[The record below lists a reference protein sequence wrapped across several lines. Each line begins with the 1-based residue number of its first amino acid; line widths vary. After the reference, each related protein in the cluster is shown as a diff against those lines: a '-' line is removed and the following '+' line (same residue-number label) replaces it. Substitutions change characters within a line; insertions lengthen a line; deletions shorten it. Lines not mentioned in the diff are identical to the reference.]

1 MLQRATYCTR
11 EDVLSVLQV
20 LQSPRA
26 YTQVDRAIESAT
38 MNIDVR
44 CHRTF
49 HPIIATK
56 LFPWP
61 DPNSSAISYRL
72 WLDANDLATA
82 NTVSS
87 GGVVITAG
95 QYFLEPQRYGP
106 PYTHLEINLDGAG
119 AFSSSDTNQRAISIA
134 GVWSH
139 SDVTQPV
146 TALAGALAS
155 TSATTLTVADGSGV
169 GIGDLLTI
177 GTERLIVTGRSLVT
191 SGQTLQTPLTAS
203 SAGTA
208 VVVTTGSAFHI
219 GEVIT
224 LDTEAMMIVDVVGNT
239 LSVERA
245 VNSSALTTHTGS
257 TIYVPRTL
265 AVTRGA
271 NGSTAATALDA
282 AVVSRQVVPAPVRS
296 LALAEALVEL
306 AQGAAGY
313 ARTAGSGDNERTLGS
328 GPGLNDLRAQVDA
341 GYTRK
346 TRMRVV

>member
-26 YTQVDRAIESAT
+26 YAQVDRAIESAT

-61 DPNSSAISYRL
+61 DPNSSAVSYRL
-72 WLDANDLATA
+72 WLDANDLASA
-82 NTVSS
+82 IAVSS
-87 GGVVITAG
+87 GGVVITPA

-106 PYTHLEINLDGAG
+106 PYTHLEINLDEAG

-134 GVWSH
+134 GTWSY

-155 TSATTLTVADGSGV
+155 TTATTLTVADGSGV
-169 GIGDLLTI
+169 GIGDLLTL

-191 SGQTLQTPLTAS
+191 SAQTVLTPLTAS
-203 SAGTA
+203 ASTTG
-208 VVVTTGSAFHI
+208 VVVTTGSAFHE

-224 LDTEAMMIVDVVGNT
+224 LDTEQMAITSITGNT
-239 LSVERA
+239 LIVERA
-245 VNSSALTTHTGS
+245 VNSSVLAVHTGS
-257 TIYVPRTL
+257 TIYVPRVLT
-265 AVTRGA
+265 VVRGA
-271 NGSTAATALDA
+271 NGSTAATHLDA
-282 AVVSRQVVPAPVRS
+282 AMVSRQVVPPPVRS
-296 LALAEALVEL
+296 LAIAEALVEL

-328 GPGLNDLRAQVDA
+328 GPGLNDLRDQVDA
-341 GYTRK
+341 GFRRK
-346 TRMRVV
+346 VRMRVV